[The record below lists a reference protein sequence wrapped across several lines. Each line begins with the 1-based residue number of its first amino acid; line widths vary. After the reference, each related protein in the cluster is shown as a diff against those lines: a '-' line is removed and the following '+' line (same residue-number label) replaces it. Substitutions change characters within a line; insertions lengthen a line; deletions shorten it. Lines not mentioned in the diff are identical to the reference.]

1 MYSLYGHL
9 GNGRG
14 HRTLGTASTGNGRGH
29 STLGTASTGNSR
41 GHSTLGT
48 ASSGDAASAVVR
60 GFNSY
65 TNALMMSMPSYKSM
79 SYADQKTARDHIDW
93 LATRLADAVAD
104 YPNTSYTGRSDELYS
119 ELSNNSFFLSR
130 FQPLEM
136 QALYMS
142 IATAKEALNG
152 VGGNPYPLQTYAQ
165 WLTATRHTQGFGSGD
180 TTSAP
185 PTPVLPAFPLP
196 PQPVVLPPAP
206 QALPGVVQ
214 STFCLGTTRYKQFD
228 VAPAAS
234 IAAQLLSMP
243 WAASAPALRS
253 YPSDPNTSFATFNVT
268 FKKGTATAPYQAPP
282 YTIQPGYYAL
292 GDTALVNTPGTLDPA
307 ADPWFGGAHVVVTN
321 DLVVVASLC
330 GPGNKYAI
338 IFPRLPV
345 PTSCTGAISPGNVP
359 ALGVPSQDTD
369 IQSCPADQKLLSGK
383 CVCVDSSKTVN
394 AQGVCVAG
402 GAGAGGAGAGK
413 ASSGGGDSSGVLI
426 IGAVVVAVVAAVAM
440 SGGSK

>member
-9 GNGRG
+9 SNGNGRG
-14 HRTLGTASTGNGRGH
+14 ALGNGRR
-29 STLGTASTGNSR
+29 STLGEAASGP
-41 GHSTLGT
+41 
-48 ASSGDAASAVVR
+48 AASAVVS
-60 GFNSY
+60 GFNTY
-65 TNALMMSMPSYKSM
+65 TNALMTSMPSYNSM
-79 SYADQKTARDHIDW
+79 SFTDQKTARNHIDW
-93 LATRLADAVAD
+93 MARRLADAVAQ

-119 ELSNNSFFLSR
+119 ELSTNQFFLSH

-136 QALYMS
+136 QALYLS
-142 IATAKEALNG
+142 IATAKDALNG
-152 VGGNPYPLQTYAQ
+152 VGGNPYAAQTYAQ
-165 WLTATRHTQGFGSGD
+165 WLIATGHTQGSGSGD

-196 PQPVVLPPAP
+196 LPPAVLPPAP
-206 QALPGVVQ
+206 SALPGVVQ
-214 STFCLGTTRYKQFD
+214 STFCLGTTRYRQFD

-234 IAAQLLSMP
+234 IAAQLLSMS

-253 YPSDPNTSFATFNVT
+253 YPNDPNTSFATFNVT

-292 GDTALVNTPGTLDPA
+292 GDIALVNTPGTLDPA

-330 GPGNKYAI
+330 GPGNTYAI
-338 IFPRLPV
+338 IFPPLPV
-345 PTSCTGAISPGNVP
+345 PTSCTGVISPGNVP
-359 ALGVPSQDTD
+359 ALGVTSQDTD
-369 IQSCPADQKLLSGK
+369 IQSCPTDQKLLSGK
-383 CVCVDSSKTVN
+383 CVCLDPSKTVN
-394 AQGVCVAG
+394 AQGVCV
-402 GAGAGGAGAGK
+402 AGAGGAGAGK